1 VKHQDLEKGQSKKQK
16 NLKKNRKKIKLTSAS
31 LKIALLL
38 LLVVVVEEEFD
49 DISEKKSNI
58 ESIVY

>member
-1 VKHQDLEKGQSKKQK
+1 MKHQDLEKGQSKKQK
-16 NLKKNRKKIKLTSAS
+16 NFKKNRKKIKLTSAS

-49 DISEKKSNI
+49 DISEKNQI
-58 ESIVY
+58 

>member
-1 VKHQDLEKGQSKKQK
+1 LKRVSLKRK
-16 NLKKNRKKIKLTSAS
+16 NLKKNSRKIKLTSAS